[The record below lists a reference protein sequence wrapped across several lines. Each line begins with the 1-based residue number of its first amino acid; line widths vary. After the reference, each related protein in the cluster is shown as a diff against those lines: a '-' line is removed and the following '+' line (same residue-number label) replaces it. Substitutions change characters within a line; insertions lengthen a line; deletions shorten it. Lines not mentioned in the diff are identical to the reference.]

1 MMRLNMLLAFGLF
14 AGITHGAELSKAVP
28 TGWIEDFEAA
38 KVSAAKEGK
47 FILAAFSGSDW
58 CGFCKRLDSEV
69 FSQTEFTKK
78 AAEKYV
84 LVMIDSPRDKTRLSK
99 LAAEQNP
106 DLVRRFGIR
115 GYPTVIIADA
125 YGDPVCRSSGYKR
138 GGPEGYLKVLDELM
152 AGKTW
157 PRPGSPGPR
166 RPESERQS
174 AANSSQSTAPRRNK
188 AGTSTPEGWVDDYY
202 AAKETAKKSGKR
214 IFIVFSGSDW
224 CGFCR
229 KLERE
234 LLSQKTFMD
243 AISPRYVPVFIDSPR
258 DKTLLSEKCREQNP
272 KVESELGARGGRPN
286 VRILDADGNLLA
298 DLGGAGHLDNG
309 VESYLKFLRQMEKA
323 IEAVAVARRK
333 CAEIMYETLSQLDES
348 LVHDKYLDELKRIVA
363 ADPARYADKYPYVSK
378 VLPLERK
385 AQDAMW
391 KFNRDCNMRANKMQ
405 REGRKESYQKLR
417 EEASAAIKAEGVD
430 YITPINDVIDEIRR
444 LECELRSGSDAKRR
458 LFALEERLL
467 KAKSELL

>member
-1 MMRLNMLLAFGLF
+1 MRLNLLLALVAL
-14 AGITHGAELSKAVP
+14 AGAVRGSELSKAVP

-38 KVSAAKEGK
+38 KASAAKEGK
-47 FILAAFSGSDW
+47 YILTVFSGSDW
-58 CGFCKRLDSEV
+58 CGFCRKLDSEV
-69 FSQTEFTKK
+69 FSQAEFRKK

-84 LVMIDSPRDKTRLSK
+84 LVMIDSPRDKSRLSK

-106 DLVRRFGIR
+106 ELVRRFGIC
-115 GYPTVIIADA
+115 GYPTVIVADA
-125 YGDPVCRSSGYKR
+125 YGDAVSRSSGYKR
-138 GGPEGYLKVLDELM
+138 GGPAGYLKVLDELM
-152 AGKTW
+152 AGKVW

-166 RPESERQS
+166 RPESERQVATAPSQS
-174 AANSSQSTAPRRNK
+174 AAPQRNK
-188 AGTSTPEGWVDDYY
+188 AGTSTPEGWTDDYY
-202 AAKETAKKSGKR
+202 AAKETARKSGKR

-234 LLSQKTFMD
+234 LLSQKAFMD
-243 AISPRYVPVFIDSPR
+243 AIRPRYVPVFIDSPR

-272 KVESELGARGGRPN
+272 KVEAELEARGGRPN

-309 VESYLKFLRQMEKA
+309 VESYLKFFRQMEKA
-323 IEAVAVARRK
+323 IEAVSAARRK
-333 CAEIMYETLSQLDES
+333 CAEIMSETLSQLDES
-348 LVHDKYLDELKRIVA
+348 LVLDKYLDELKRIVA
-363 ADPARYADKYPYVSK
+363 ADPARYAEKYPYVSK

-385 AQDAMW
+385 AQAAMY
-391 KFNRDCNMRANKMQ
+391 KFNRDCGMRASKMQ
-405 REGRKESYQKLR
+405 RDGRKESFSKLR
-417 EEASAAIKAEGVD
+417 EEAAAAIKAEGGD

-444 LECELRSGSDAKRR
+444 LEGELRSDEEAKRR

>member
-1 MMRLNMLLAFGLF
+1 MKPNMLLAIVSF
-14 AGITHGAELSKAVP
+14 AGAVYGGELSKAVP
-28 TGWIEDFEAA
+28 AGWSEDFEAA
-38 KVSAAKEGK
+38 KASAAREGK

-69 FSQTEFTKK
+69 FSQAEFTKK
-78 AAEKYV
+78 AGEKYV
-84 LVMIDSPRDKTRLSK
+84 LVMIDSPKDKSRLSR

-106 DLVRRFGIR
+106 ELVRKFGIH
-115 GYPTVIIADA
+115 GYPTVIVADA

-138 GGPEGYLKVLDELM
+138 GGPQGYLKVLDELM

-157 PRPGSPGPR
+157 PKPGNPGAR
-166 RPESERQS
+166 RPESERNAAS
-174 AANSSQSTAPRRNK
+174 ASSQTAAPQRNK
-188 AGTSTPEGWVDDYY
+188 AGTSTPEGWEDDYY
-202 AAKETAKKSGKR
+202 AAKETARKSGKR

-234 LLSQKTFMD
+234 LLSRKAFLD

-272 KVESELGARGGRPN
+272 KVESELEARGGRPN

-298 DLGGAGHLDNG
+298 DLGGAGHLDDG
-309 VESYLKFLRQMEKA
+309 VEGYLKFLGQMEKA
-323 IEAVAVARRK
+323 IESVAVARRK
-333 CAEIMYETLSQLDES
+333 CAEVMYEALSQLDES
-348 LVHDKYLDELKRIVA
+348 LVHEKYLDELKRIVA

-417 EEASAAIKAEGVD
+417 EEAAAAIRAEGED
-430 YITPINDVIDEIRR
+430 YIAPINAVIDEIRG
-444 LECELRSGSDAKRR
+444 LEGKLRSGSEAKKR
-458 LFALEERLL
+458 LFALEERLI

>member
-1 MMRLNMLLAFGLF
+1 MMRLNMLLAFVSF
-14 AGITHGAELSKAVP
+14 AGVVHGVELSKAVP
-28 TGWIEDFEAA
+28 AGWTEDFEAA
-38 KVSAAKEGK
+38 KASAAREGK
-47 FILAAFSGSDW
+47 FILTAFSGSDW

-69 FSQTEFTKK
+69 FSQAEFTKK

-84 LVMIDSPRDKTRLSK
+84 LVMIDSPKDKSRLSK

-106 DLVRRFGIR
+106 ELVRKFGIR

-125 YGDPVCRSSGYKR
+125 YGDAICRSSGYKR

-157 PRPGSPGPR
+157 PRPGNPGPR
-166 RPESERQS
+166 RPESERQ
-174 AANSSQSTAPRRNK
+174 AAASSQSAAPRRNK

-202 AAKETAKKSGKR
+202 AAKETARKSGKR

-234 LLSQKTFMD
+234 LLSQKAFLD
-243 AISPRYVPVFIDSPR
+243 AISPKYVPVFIDSPR

-272 KVESELGARGGRPN
+272 KVEAELEARGGRPN
-286 VRILDADGNLLA
+286 VRILDAEGNLLA

-309 VESYLKFLRQMEKA
+309 VEGYLKFLGQMEKA
-323 IEAVAVARRK
+323 MEEVTVARRK
-333 CAEIMYETLSQLDES
+333 CAEIMYETLSKFDES
-348 LVHDKYLDELKRIVA
+348 LVQDKYLDELKRIVA

-417 EEASAAIKAEGVD
+417 EEAAAAIKAEGVD
-430 YITPINDVIDEIRR
+430 YIKPINDVIDEVRR
-444 LECELRSGSDAKRR
+444 LEGELRSGSDAKRR

>member
-1 MMRLNMLLAFGLF
+1 MRLNLLLALVTL
-14 AGITHGAELSKAVP
+14 AGAVRGSELSKAVP

-38 KVSAAKEGK
+38 KASAAKEGK
-47 FILAAFSGSDW
+47 YILTVFSGSDW
-58 CGFCKRLDSEV
+58 CGFCRKLDSEV
-69 FSQTEFTKK
+69 FSQAEFRKK

-84 LVMIDSPRDKTRLSK
+84 LVMIDSPRDKSRLSK

-106 DLVRRFGIR
+106 ELVRRFGIR
-115 GYPTVIIADA
+115 GYPTVIVADA
-125 YGDPVCRSSGYKR
+125 YGDAVSRSSGYKR
-138 GGPEGYLKVLDELM
+138 GGPAGYLKVLDELM
-152 AGKTW
+152 AGKAW
-157 PRPGSPGPR
+157 PKPGSPGPR
-166 RPESERQS
+166 RPESERQV
-174 AANSSQSTAPRRNK
+174 AASPSQSAAPRRNK
-188 AGTSTPEGWVDDYY
+188 SGTSTPEGWTDDYY

-272 KVESELGARGGRPN
+272 KVEAELEARGGRPN

-309 VESYLKFLRQMEKA
+309 VESYLKFLGQMEKA

-333 CAEIMYETLSQLDES
+333 CAEIMYETLSQMDES

-417 EEASAAIKAEGVD
+417 EEAAAAIRAEGED
-430 YITPINDVIDEIRR
+430 YIAPINAVIVA
-444 LECELRSGSDAKRR
+444 DAA
-458 LFALEERLL
+458 LF
-467 KAKSELL
+467 SY

>member
-1 MMRLNMLLAFGLF
+1 MKLNMLLAFISF
-14 AGITHGAELSKAVP
+14 AGVVHGVELSKAVP
-28 TGWIEDFEAA
+28 PGWSEDFEAA

-69 FSQTEFTKK
+69 FSQAEFTEK
-78 AAEKYV
+78 AAKKYV
-84 LVMIDSPRDKTRLSK
+84 LVMVDSPRDKSRLSK

-106 DLVRRFGIR
+106 ELVRKFGIR

-125 YGDPVCRSSGYKR
+125 YGDAVCRSSGYKR

-157 PRPGSPGPR
+157 PKPGSPGPR
-166 RPESERQS
+166 RPESERQVG
-174 AANSSQSTAPRRNK
+174 AASSQSAAPRRNK
-188 AGTSTPEGWVDDYY
+188 SGTSTPEGWMDDYY
-202 AAKETAKKSGKR
+202 AAKETAKQSGKR

-243 AISPRYVPVFIDSPR
+243 AISPKYVPVFIDSPR

-272 KVESELGARGGRPN
+272 RVESELEARGGRPN
-286 VRILDADGNLLA
+286 VRILDAEGNLLA

-309 VESYLKFLRQMEKA
+309 VESYLKFLRQTENA

-348 LVHDKYLDELKRIVA
+348 LVHDRYLDEIKRIVA
-363 ADPARYADKYPYVSK
+363 ADSARYADKYPYVSK

-385 AQDAMW
+385 AQDVMW
-391 KFNRDCNMRANKMQ
+391 KFNRDCNMRASKMQ
-405 REGRKESYQKLR
+405 RDGRKESYQQLR
-417 EEASAAIKAEGVD
+417 EEAAAAIKAEGGD
-430 YITPINDVIDEIRR
+430 YITPINAVIDEVRS
-444 LECELRSGSDAKRR
+444 LEGKLRSGSDAKRR
-458 LFALEERLL
+458 LFLLEERLL